1 MATVST
7 PEIGEAKTPA
17 DALTARDQRTT
28 KWRKPLILAVVLA
41 VIALV
46 ISREAERGEFN
57 MHSDEAQHAM
67 TGLFFADFLR
77 DLPLSDPIEYAFRY
91 YAQYPSLG
99 LIHWPPIY
107 HLSEGVMFLLL
118 GPSAVA
124 ARLTTLTFTLIG
136 CAYWFRLVR
145 WLTGETAAAV
155 ATLLLA
161 FNPELL
167 LYEKAAMLEAPSVA
181 LAIAASYYWL
191 RYLRQSSRGLL
202 VRFVIFAC
210 LALLTKQTTVYL
222 AVFCFLTLVVRSK
235 WQLLRQRDILT
246 GIVVCLLVL
255 GPFFVTAFVLHGQT
269 INYDVVKRGITG
281 HNPLLFYLT
290 KLPSQLGMITLVLSV
305 AGILSAREWDQRENS
320 IDMGAWILACYLT
333 FTVLAG
339 KETRYIL
346 YWLPPFIYFASGFL
360 VAAWGPRWRRVAGA
374 VAALILL
381 TWQSVVAW
389 EFQRP
394 YVSGFQSA
402 ASRVVEEAKSGIV
415 LFDGEL
421 PGNFAF
427 FVRKFD
433 EERDFVILRKALY
446 ASRISKE
453 FGHEELVSTRAEI
466 LEIIRSYGIRHIIVS
481 DSEDFE
487 YEAQRLLR
495 QLLATDDFELY
506 ARHPIET
513 NVAEWK
519 NRNLLLYRYK
529 HATPRTAQ
537 VLRIRMLTLS
547 RDIVV
552 SLDDLGI
559 P

>member
-1 MATVST
+1 MAAVST
-7 PEIGEAKTPA
+7 PGVAEAQA
-17 DALTARDQRTT
+17 RAAARTAREQRTA
-28 KWRKPLILAVVLA
+28 KWRTPLILAVLLTVAA
-41 VIALV
+41 VV
-46 ISREAERGEFN
+46 ISRGIGRGEFN
-57 MHSDEAQHAM
+57 IHSDEAQHAM

-77 DLPLSDPIEYAFRY
+77 DLPLAEPIEYAFRY

-99 LIHWPPIY
+99 LIHWPPMF
-107 HLSEGVMFLLL
+107 HFSEGVMFLLL

-124 ARLTTLTFTLIG
+124 ARLTTLTFVLIG

-145 WLTGETAAAV
+145 WLRGETTAAV
-155 ATLLLA
+155 ATLLLV

-191 RYLRQSSRGLL
+191 RYLRESSRGVL

-210 LALLTKQTTVYL
+210 LALLTKQTTIYL
-222 AVFCFLTLVVRSK
+222 AAFCLLTLLVRSRWK
-235 WQLLRQRDILT
+235 LLRQRDILT
-246 GIVVCLLVL
+246 GILVCLLVL
-255 GPFFVTAFVLHGQT
+255 GPFFITAFVLHGQT
-269 INYDVVKRGITG
+269 ISYDVVKRGITG
-281 HNPLLFYLT
+281 HNPLFFYLT
-290 KLPSQLGMITLVLSV
+290 KLPGQLGLILFVLSV
-305 AGILSAREWDQRENS
+305 AGILTAWKWDKRENS
-320 IDMGAWILACYLT
+320 IDMGAWILACYFS
-333 FTVLAG
+333 FTILAG

-360 VAAWGPRWRRVAGA
+360 VAAWGPRWRRIAGA
-374 VAALILL
+374 AAAVFLIGWQTVA
-381 TWQSVVAW
+381 AW
-389 EFQRP
+389 EFERP
-394 YVSGFQSA
+394 YVSGFASA
-402 ASRVVEEAKSGIV
+402 ASRVVAEARSGIV
-415 LFDGEL
+415 LFDGDL

-433 EERDFVILRKALY
+433 EERDFVVLRKALY

-453 FGHEELVSTRAEI
+453 FGHEELVSSPAEI
-466 LEIIRSYGIRHIIVS
+466 IEVIRSYGIQHIVVS

-495 QLLATDDFELY
+495 QVLATDDFELY
-506 ARHPIET
+506 ARQPIET
-513 NVAEWK
+513 NVPEWK
-519 NRNLLLYRYK
+519 DRHLLLYRYK
-529 HATPRTAQ
+529 HPTPRTAQ

-552 SLDDLGI
+552 SFDDLGL